1 MDTNSWNTGWIKGEQ
16 ASLNRNSCPI
26 TIGAVTQ
33 TSDLCGVLVTR
44 VWPPSVGSWFVV
56 MHIFLQSGSNH
67 SDGRF
72 SWPCVYMSATMN
84 DFSVRWWISCCLLLT
99 ERTYDMCAKLTVLSR
114 FLEVSS
120 AAYTSPRL
128 TPQQE
133 PSVTHAPP
141 KHHQSRE
148 PFT

>member
-16 ASLNRNSCPI
+16 ASLNRNFCPI
-26 TIGAVTQ
+26 PIVAVTQ
-33 TSDLCGVLVTR
+33 TSDLCGDLVTR
-44 VWPPSVGSWFVV
+44 VWPPFVDSWFVV
-56 MHIFLQSGSNH
+56 VQIFLQSDSNY
-67 SDGRF
+67 SDGKF
-72 SWPCVYMSATMN
+72 SWPCVYMRATMN
-84 DFSVRWWISCCLLLT
+84 DFSVRWWISHCLLWS
-99 ERTYDMCAKLTVLSR
+99 ERTYDICVKLTVLSR

-141 KHHQSRE
+141 KHHQSHE